1 MTQEEKEKLLEA
13 THLPKEVWDSCIIT
27 DDGQIFTPNDETEET
42 AEEVYNKHLSNIGKE
57 TPSKMEVLKARVD
70 GLENIN
76 AGLLLENAGH
86 QIKIQEQ
93 EKMNKEQEVT
103 NANLLLE
110 IAMLKGA
117 ML

>member
-57 TPSKMEVLKARVD
+57 TPSKMEVLEEEVSGLRQENKLLKAQVEALSQTSDFREELIV
-70 GLENIN
+70 EM
-76 AGLLLENAGH
+76 A
-86 QIKIQEQ
+86 
-93 EKMNKEQEVT
+93 NKVY
-103 NANLLLE
+103 A
-110 IAMLKGA
+110 
-117 ML
+117 